1 MIIWSGHGYL
11 VAVFVFGA
19 SFLMELATESAFNDD
34 NFYQRESWPMAL
46 ALTIAGVLCF
56 LIGLKLN
63 SAGERR
69 LVDPETNE
77 EVVVTAGSHSLF
89 FLKMHWWGPILF
101 VIAVIVLVQRMVG
114 GGAG

>member
-19 SFLMELATESAFNDD
+19 SLLMELATESAFNDD
-34 NFYQRESWPMAL
+34 NFYQREAWPLAL
-46 ALTIAGVLCF
+46 ALVIAGVLSF
-56 LIGLKLN
+56 MIGRNLN

-77 EVVVTAGSHSLF
+77 EVVVATGNHSLF
-89 FLKMHWWGPILF
+89 FLRMHWWGPILF
-101 VIAVIVLVQRMVG
+101 VIAVIVFIQRMSG
-114 GGAG
+114 GGGG